1 MAGDDVVVGRVAGLF
16 GIRGEL
22 KCDPT
27 NAGRICFTAGNSLRC
42 LRDDIVTEVRLAS
55 VRPHKGRLLI
65 TIDGAADA
73 EGARAFIGA
82 TLLASRDEIALSDGE
97 FLDADLVGCSV
108 VGADGTA
115 YGTVE
120 RVEHFPASDMLV
132 VSGHFVPMVAA
143 IVTAIDLAGRRV
155 LVTRRP
161 AYSIEAA

>member
-1 MAGDDVVVGRVAGLF
+1 MSPPTDDLVVGRIAGLF

-27 NAGRICFTAGNSLRC
+27 SAGRICFVTGKSLRC
-42 LRDDIVTEVRLAS
+42 SRGETVTEIRLAS

-65 TIDGAADA
+65 TIDGADDA
-73 EGARAFIGA
+73 ETARAYVGA
-82 TLLASRDEIALSDGE
+82 TLLAPRDELAIADGE

-108 VGADGTA
+108 IGVDGTA

-132 VSGHFVPMVAA
+132 VGGHFVPMVAA
-143 IVTAIDLAGRRV
+143 IVTEIDLEGRRV
-155 LVTRRP
+155 LVDPP
-161 AYSIEAA
+161 AGLFD